1 MVENLEN
8 KAAIVKQ
15 IEDSIALKKALS
27 AQVDIIIQIASL
39 MTEAFRR
46 GNKVLLF
53 GNGGSAA
60 DAEHIACELAGKYY
74 MNREP
79 LPAIALSANSAALTA
94 IANDFGYQEVFG
106 RQLRGLLV
114 KGDVVVGISTS
125 GSSTNVVSAIEEARK
140 KGAITVALTG
150 KEGKLRQIAE
160 YVLSIPSTDTP
171 RIQEAH
177 ITAGHIIC
185 YLVERSLFGTNQPIS
200 TSSNSKQR
208 KALPEIGGNFI

>member
-1 MVENLEN
+1 MRENLEN
-8 KAAIVKQ
+8 KTAIVQQ
-15 IEDSIALKKALS
+15 IEDSIALKKALIT
-27 AQVDIIIQIASL
+27 QVDTIIQIASL

-79 LPAIALSANSAALTA
+79 LPAIALSANSASLTA
-94 IANDFGYQEVFG
+94 IANDFGYHEVFV
-106 RQLRGLLV
+106 RQLRGLLD

-125 GSSTNVVSAIEEARK
+125 GSSPNVVSAIEEARK
-140 KGAITVALTG
+140 KGAITVALIG

-160 YVLSIPSTDTP
+160 YVLGVPSTDTP

-185 YLVERSLFGTNQPIS
+185 YLVERSLFGTNQHIR
-200 TSSNSKQR
+200 TSSNSRQR
-208 KALPEIGGNFI
+208 KALPEIRGNFI